1 MEKGQ
6 SYVISG
12 FDNAQKQK
20 LRMLA
25 SKAGLMNRRSV
36 NPRIDFL
43 VADSKMGAAK
53 YARCVE
59 YKIPI
64 LTKDDFLRQLEG
76 L

>member
-12 FDNAQKQK
+12 FDNAQKQE

-43 VADSKMGAAK
+43 VADAKMGAAK
-53 YARCVE
+53 YSRCIE

-64 LTKDDFLRQLEG
+64 ITKEEFLNQLED